1 MATDRGPARW
11 LLAAATLAL
20 AIPAAAEELVR
31 PTAAPPVELHAEGGG
46 PVRLSDFRGKVLLVD
61 FWASWCG
68 PCQLSFPALDALY
81 QRRHQDGLE
90 VLAINVDEEQRDALE
105 FLKER
110 PHHMPVFFDP
120 KGDSPKAFGV
130 EGMPSSYLVD
140 RSGRIR
146 FKHVGYTSA
155 VASAQ
160 EREVDALLA
169 EEAPAATQ

>member
-1 MATDRGPARW
+1 MVTDRGRALW
-11 LLAAATLAL
+11 LLAAVLA
-20 AIPAAAEELVR
+20 AAGTGAAEELDH
-31 PTAAPPVELHAEGGG
+31 PTAAPPVELQAESGG
-46 PVRLSDFRGKVLLVD
+46 PVRLSDYRGKVLLVD

-68 PCQLSFPALDALY
+68 PCRLSFPALDALY
-81 QRRHQDGLE
+81 QRRHEEGLE

-110 PHHMPVFFDP
+110 PHHMPLFFDP
-120 KGDSPKAFGV
+120 KGDSPRAFGV

-146 FKHVGYTSA
+146 FRHVGYSSA

-160 EREVDALLA
+160 EREVEALLA
-169 EEAPAATQ
+169 EEAPPATQ